1 MQIFKIVL
9 LILLMTGLH
18 AKGAKWQKL
27 KALYTYQASAFHL
40 KDFISVMEIRCYS
53 TYDNYK
59 KYNKPTIRM
68 KFYKTPLKLLDSKL
82 VKRFQNA
89 TPDLSKSG
97 NIHRTSKSSVEI
109 SNAFIIDNS
118 GSILKMNEIVDVI
131 GFMGE
136 VDTPAEAQLILWLHN
151 KREGTKYHKTSKG
164 YEVIIKYEKSYPS
177 DKGDKKIAEM
187 CEEIREVTD
196 RAIINKKGKIISY
209 KQLGIAEKGQVSC
222 IHPSQS
228 IVDGVLYP

>member
-9 LILLMTGLH
+9 LTLLIAGLH
-18 AKGAKWQKL
+18 AKDAKWQKF
-27 KALYTYQASAFHL
+27 KALYKYQASAFHL
-40 KDFISVMEIRCYS
+40 KDDISVMEIRCYS

-59 KYNKPTIRM
+59 KYNKPTLKM

-82 VKRFQNA
+82 VKRFKNA
-89 TPDLSKSG
+89 APNLSKSG

-136 VDTPAEAQLILWLHN
+136 IDTPAEAQLILWLHN
-151 KREGTKYHKTSKG
+151 KREGTKYRKTSKG

-177 DKGDKKIAEM
+177 DKGDKKIAEF

-196 RAIINKKGKIISY
+196 KAIINKRGKIISY
-209 KQLGIAEKGQVSC
+209 KQLGIAKKGQVSC
-222 IHPSQS
+222 MHPSQT

>member
-9 LILLMTGLH
+9 LTLLVTGLH
-18 AKGAKWQKL
+18 AKDAKWQKL
-27 KALYTYQASAFHL
+27 KALYKYQTSAFHL

-59 KYNKPTIRM
+59 KYNKPTIKM

-82 VKRFQNA
+82 VKRFQNSA
-89 TPDLSKSG
+89 PNLSKSG

-136 VDTPAEAQLILWLHN
+136 IDTPAEAQLILWLHN
-151 KREGTKYHKTSKG
+151 KREGTKYRKTSKG
-164 YEVIIKYEKSYPS
+164 YEVIIKYGKSYPS
-177 DKGDKKIAEM
+177 DKGDKKIAEI
-187 CEEIREVTD
+187 CEEYREVTD
-196 RAIINKKGKIISY
+196 KAVINSKGEIISY
-209 KQLGIAEKGQVSC
+209 KQVGIAKKGIISC
-222 IHPSQS
+222 IHPAQN
-228 IVDGVLYP
+228 IVDGVYQ